1 MSAQAAEQVEQV
13 DVRKAPPA
21 RRSGL
26 VQLILEDSNKDAAQY
41 VKSYDVG
48 RGGE

>member
-1 MSAQAAEQVEQV
+1 MSTQVTEQVKKV

-21 RRSGL
+21 CRSGL
-26 VQLILEDSNKDAAQY
+26 IQFILEDSKKDAEEY

-48 RGGE
+48 RGAE